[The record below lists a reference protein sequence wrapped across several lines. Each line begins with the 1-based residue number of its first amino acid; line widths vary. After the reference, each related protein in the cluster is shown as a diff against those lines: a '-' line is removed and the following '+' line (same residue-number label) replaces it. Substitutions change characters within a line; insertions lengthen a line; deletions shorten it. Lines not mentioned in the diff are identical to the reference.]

1 MKIALCLFGLLAAAV
16 LVAGAEIVLRLAG
29 IGTPAPLFMTLT
41 EESGRRLVVTN
52 QLFPLR
58 FFFRRYEGK
67 AAGVGQ
73 MNLQVFWTPKPEGT
87 LRILL
92 VGASTVQGFPHP
104 RNLNAASFLRAYLQ
118 DLLPERKVE
127 VVNLGTTAL
136 ASFAVYKQLEAASE
150 VQPDA
155 VVAYLG
161 HNEFF
166 GAYGVASIM
175 RAANGPL
182 GCRIHYALRQ
192 SHLGQTILRLTR
204 SRGTP
209 KVTKKGLMEI
219 MAALQYMDPDDSR
232 RKAAYVNLKANL
244 EAMAETARK
253 WGVPFIVSTLV
264 ANEKDLA
271 PVRSLEP
278 AKDSGIYARWRKL
291 LDEGS
296 LASLREAER
305 LFPKS
310 AAAAYRLGR
319 LLLSQRKF
327 TEARKAFRRA
337 VDLDAMPWRAASRA
351 NEIIRSLA
359 KEPGVFLADVE
370 SLFRDNSPHGILGDE
385 LLLDHVHPTTEGQAL
400 MAGAF
405 LKGLAAALGELKID
419 LTRLNPVGY
428 WRRRL
433 GDCPPVQFHL
443 LKTMGE
449 LFSRE
454 PLAGNNGGKGKALL
468 QRAQRVFESLHPAYR
483 AAYKEWKR
491 LPRGMVKRPLVMVCA
506 DAIAQKTVLADAD
519 YLESARLF
527 EASIAATPPYT
538 PLRLEAVER
547 MIKTRKLAGLP
558 LTDREKTSAREA
570 ARMGRVLLKTPL
582 SDPQGVRE
590 LTRALEA
597 FSAK

>member
-1 MKIALCLFGLLAAAV
+1 MKIALCLFGLGTASV
-16 LVAGAEIVLRLAG
+16 LVVTAEIVLRVAG

-41 EESGRRLVVTN
+41 EESEGRLVVTN

-73 MNLQVFWTPKPEGT
+73 MNLQVFRTPKPEGT

-104 RNLNAASFLRAYLQ
+104 RNLNAASFLRAYLH
-118 DLLPERKVE
+118 DLLPGRKIE
-127 VVNLGTTAL
+127 VINIGTTAL
-136 ASFAVYKQLEAASE
+136 ASFAVYKQLEAASD

-175 RAANGPL
+175 RAANSPL

-192 SHLGQTILRLTR
+192 SHLGQTILKLLG
-204 SRGTP
+204 SHGPP

-219 MAALQYMDPDDSR
+219 MAALQYMDPEDSR

-244 EAMAETARK
+244 EAMAETARG

-264 ANEKDLA
+264 SNEKDLA
-271 PVRSLEP
+271 PVRSIDPPKE
-278 AKDSGIYARWRKL
+278 SRTYAEWRRL
-291 LDEGS
+291 LDEGTI
-296 LASLREAER
+296 ASLREAER

-310 AAAAYRLGR
+310 AASAYRLGR
-319 LLLSQRKF
+319 LLLSRRKF
-327 TEARKAFRRA
+327 TEAAKAFRRA
-337 VDLDAMPWRAASRA
+337 IDLDAMPWRATSQA

-359 KEPGVFLADVE
+359 KKPNVFLADVE

-400 MAGAF
+400 MARAF
-405 LKGLAAALGELKID
+405 LRGLASARPELKID
-419 LTRLNPVGY
+419 PTKLKPVGY

-443 LKTMGE
+443 IKVMGG

-454 PLAGNNGGKGKALL
+454 PLAKNNRAKGKALL
-468 QRAQRVFESLHPAYR
+468 QRAQRFFESLHPAYR
-483 AAYKEWKR
+483 AAYKEWER
-491 LPRGMVKRPLVMVCA
+491 LPRGMIKRPLIMVCA

-519 YLESARLF
+519 YAESARLF
-527 EASIAATPPYT
+527 EASIDATPPYT
-538 PLRLEAVER
+538 PLRLEAVEK
-547 MIKTRKLAGLP
+547 MIEMRKLAGFP
-558 LTDREKTSAREA
+558 VTDREKALAREA
-570 ARMGRVLLKTPL
+570 ARMGRILLKTPL

-590 LTRALEA
+590 LIRTLER
-597 FSAK
+597 FSGK